1 MPLPS
6 RAIIAAAGS
15 GKTKRLIDEALA
27 DPSKRVLITT
37 YTRENFREIESRLWQ
52 AGSALEHGVTVMTW
66 FEFLLRDGIKPYQAY
81 KTDIDR
87 IRSINFTV
95 RRQQTPSLQFVPRTN
110 FDGYFLNSD
119 SDVYHDVVSDLACLL
134 DVESGGKVIARLA
147 ACYDMILV
155 DEMQDLAG
163 HDLDLL
169 ERLMSAGV
177 PLLLVGDPRQAVY
190 STNSSARYRQY
201 RRSGIVKWLE
211 DQERAGRLSVA
222 SITDCYRCS
231 QDICDFADSLYPD
244 LPSTTSVNPPTV
256 DDTGVHLVDPADLK
270 AYRALYA
277 PQELRWSKSTA
288 VDCETVLNFGQVKG
302 ASFDRVLIHATGP
315 MTKYIQSGSDLADE
329 ARAKLYVAATRAR
342 HSVAITP
349 KRRLNSA
356 ALQYWSSPGSGGE
369 ASL

>member
-1 MPLPS
+1 MRLPS
-6 RAIIAAAGS
+6 RAVVAAAGS

-27 DPSKRVLITT
+27 DPSTRVLITT
-37 YTRENFREIESRLWQ
+37 YTRENCREIESRVWQ
-52 AGSALEHGVTVMTW
+52 AGNAVEHGVTVMTW

-87 IRSINFTV
+87 IRSINFTI
-95 RRQQTPSLQFVPRTN
+95 RRQQTRSLRFVPRSN

-134 DVESGGKVIARLA
+134 DIESGGKVIARLA
-147 ACYDMILV
+147 ACYDLILV

-169 ERLMSAGV
+169 ERLMSAEV

-201 RRSGIVKWLE
+201 RRSGIVKWID
-211 DQERAGRLSVA
+211 DQERAGHLSVEA
-222 SITDCYRCS
+222 ITDCYRCN
-231 QDICDFADSLYPD
+231 QAICDFADSLYPD
-244 LPSTTSVNPPTV
+244 LPATTSANALTV
-256 DDTGVHLVDPADLK
+256 DDMGVHLVDPTDLE
-270 AYRALYA
+270 AYRVLYA
-277 PQELRWSKSTA
+277 PQELRWSRSTA

-302 ASFDRVLIHATGP
+302 TSFDRVLIHATGP
-315 MTKYIQSGSDLADE
+315 MTNYIQSGSDLADE

-342 HSVAITP
+342 HSVAIVP
-349 KRRLNSA
+349 KSRVTGT
-356 ALQYWSSPGSGGE
+356 ALQYWSPPDPSGE
-369 ASL
+369 AS